1 MDTYEIRNRQKE
13 VEAKLYEQLLKTY
26 ELEMEYFKWLES
38 KEEQQACEKGMIDII
53 GGLYEIESELKR
65 KLR

>member
-1 MDTYEIRNRQKE
+1 MDTHEIRNRQKE

-38 KEEQQACEKGMIDII
+38 KGEEKACKKGMIDII

-65 KLR
+65 RLK

>member
-13 VEAKLYEQLLKTY
+13 LEAKLYEQLLKTK

-38 KEEQQACEKGMIDII
+38 KGEEKACEKGMMNII
-53 GGLYEIESELKR
+53 GDLYEIESKLKW

>member
-1 MDTYEIRNRQKE
+1 MDTFEIRNRQRE
-13 VEAKLYEQLLKTY
+13 VEAKLYEQLLKTK

-38 KEEQQACEKGMIDII
+38 KGEEKACEKGMIDII
-53 GGLYEIESELKR
+53 GDLYEIESELKR